1 MFIVKF
7 NYQGAD
13 FFLRGTIWVD
23 EHNRA
28 NKFATEGDASAALE
42 RAKKLMRPSM
52 KRLPQVIP
60 ANWPAK

>member
-28 NKFATEGDASAALE
+28 NKFATEGDAGAPLLKELRS
-42 RAKKLMRPSM
+42 SCVH
-52 KRLPQVIP
+52 Q
-60 ANWPAK
+60 